1 VDDSVGDVLH
11 VRRKLAGSEIT
22 GVFGSLLLHLLL
34 FSAAVLAANRHPQPM
49 ALPFIAIKF
58 APLPAAVAPR
68 LPAAQAIVT
77 SRPPQQSIEQP
88 KIEQPIVETVKPLP
102 KSVSTK
108 TVPLS
113 AFGKSTKRGE
123 EKQGLPPAAAPP
135 PPTAAPAPATSSAA
149 AVPAVGSAGVSGLE
163 GGDFPYTI
171 YIERMRTLV
180 AGKWFR
186 PQASDALTSVYFII
200 DRDGAIRDAR
210 IESPSGNGTFDRA
223 ALRAVLEA
231 SPLPPL
237 PFGYTGSY
245 LGVHLTFH

>member
-1 VDDSVGDVLH
+1 MDDAVAEVL
-11 VRRKLAGSEIT
+11 VARQKLAGSEIT
-22 GVFGSLLLHLLL
+22 GVAGSLLLHLLL
-34 FSAAVLAANRHPQPM
+34 FCAVVVAASRHPQPM
-49 ALPFIAIKF
+49 AARFIAIKF
-58 APLPAAVAPR
+58 ASLPPSPAAPAR
-68 LPAAQAIVT
+68 LRSVD
-77 SRPPQQSIEQP
+77 RPPAPPPPKIEQP
-88 KIEQPIVETVKPLP
+88 KIEQPIVESAKPLPP
-102 KSVSTK
+102 KSVSSK

-113 AFGKSTKRGE
+113 VFGKSTKRGE
-123 EKQGLPPAAAPP
+123 EKQGLAPAVAPSPAAS
-135 PPTAAPAPATSSAA
+135 TSRSTSSAA
-149 AVPAVGSAGVSGLE
+149 VPAIGSAGVSGLE

-171 YIERMRTLV
+171 YIERMRTLI

-186 PQASDALTSVYFII
+186 PQTSEALTSVYFII

-223 ALRAVLEA
+223 ALRAILEA